1 MSTKKQKTIF
11 GHRLQEL
18 MKERSLDN
26 ERLGDIC
33 GVDRKTVI
41 AWKYSYSG
49 PRLCELRTLAK
60 FFDVS
65 IDYMAGLTNLRKGG
79 PMVRKVF
86 NEKWEEG

>member
-1 MSTKKQKTIF
+1 MSTEREKTIF

-18 MKERSLDN
+18 MEERSLSN

-41 AWKYSYSG
+41 SWKYDAG
-49 PRLCELRTLAK
+49 PRLCDLLTLAR

-65 IDYMAGLTNLRKGG
+65 IDYMAGLTNLRQGG
-79 PMVRKVF
+79 QMTRKYF
-86 NEKWEEG
+86 NEKWEEC